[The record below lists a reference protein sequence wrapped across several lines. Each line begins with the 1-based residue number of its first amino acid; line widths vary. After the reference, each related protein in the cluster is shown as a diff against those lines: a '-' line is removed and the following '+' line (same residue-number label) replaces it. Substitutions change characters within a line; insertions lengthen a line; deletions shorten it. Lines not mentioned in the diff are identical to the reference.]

1 MAPKATGPRPAPPVP
16 PADPERRGPASREA
30 VVATAKRPWRR
41 PVLRWLAV
49 NHGWVDCLAEG
60 NTRREIEEYRHSGKL
75 TLMVHRQ
82 GADRFC
88 HCCKCRKW
96 H

>member
-41 PVLRWLAV
+41 PMLRWV
-49 NHGWVDCLAEG
+49 V
-60 NTRREIEEYRHSGKL
+60 R
-75 TLMVHRQ
+75 
-82 GADRFC
+82 GALVLIVGAAMLIP
-88 HCCKCRKW
+88 
-96 H
+96 